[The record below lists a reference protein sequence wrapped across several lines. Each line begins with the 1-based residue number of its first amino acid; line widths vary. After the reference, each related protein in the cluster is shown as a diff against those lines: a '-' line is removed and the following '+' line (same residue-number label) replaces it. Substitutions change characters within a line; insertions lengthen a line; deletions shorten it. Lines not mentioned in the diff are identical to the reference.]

1 MKGVY
6 IGRDSVIL
14 TLLFASLSGLAMTVL
29 FALCPTLSF
38 WWRLPVW
45 LGFYVATVLVYV
57 LAVVFGLYFFLP
69 KGDPSPK
76 RRRFTHGIMK
86 LTLRWVL
93 VMLGMRVKVDGSDKL
108 PDAPYLFV
116 SNHRSA
122 FDPLCVIPEVAA
134 PIVFVAKPGVLG
146 IPVIGS
152 ILGRIGFLAID
163 RENARNAVATIK
175 RSAELIKDVGLS
187 VGIYPEGTRSKTG
200 NLLPFHAGSF
210 KIAKLA
216 NCPVAVATVR
226 YEKRGLLPWNKRVHI
241 HIVDVMDAAYVA
253 ENGTA
258 QMAERAETAIREDLG
273 L

>member
-1 MKGVY
+1 MT
-6 IGRDSVIL
+6 L

-29 FALCPTLSF
+29 FALCPALSF

-45 LGFYVATVLVYV
+45 LGFYVAIALLYIVV
-57 LAVVFGLYFFLP
+57 VVFGLYFFLP

-76 RRRFTHGIMK
+76 RRRFTHTIMK

-93 VMLGMRVKVDGSDKL
+93 VMLGMRVKVSGADKL
-108 PDAPYLFV
+108 PDTPYLFV

-122 FDPLCVIPEVAA
+122 FDPITTIAA
-134 PIVFVAKPGVLG
+134 LESHTVFVAKPAVLN

-152 ILGRIGFLAID
+152 ILERLCFLAID

-175 RSAELIKDVGLS
+175 RSAQLIKDVGLT
-187 VGIYPEGTRSKTG
+187 VGSYPEGTRSRDG
-200 NLLPFHAGSF
+200 SLLPFHAGSF

-216 NCPVAVATVR
+216 DCPVAVASVR
-226 YEKRGLLPWNKRVHI
+226 YEKRGLLPWNKRAYLQV
-241 HIVDVMDAAYVA
+241 VDVMDEVFVA
-253 ENGTA
+253 ESNTA
-258 QMAERAETAIREDLG
+258 QMTERAEAAIRKDLG